1 MNNASNIVIDMDAV
15 VSYIK
20 GRLDI
25 DLDRDTIENILDLE
39 MCFLEEKG
47 IVTLNQNKINQKKRE
62 IRVDYLE

>member
-20 GRLDI
+20 DRLDI

-47 IVTLNQNKINQKKRE
+47 IVTLN
-62 IRVDYLE
+62 